1 MRSVMPS
8 PLESFFEAV
17 REHLGAEAV
26 DTRTDTLTRY
36 AVTMLPAGAEPPP
49 GVLFPAST
57 EQVQAIVRLANT
69 HGVALWP
76 TSTGENRG
84 LGLKSPVRPGQVVV
98 DLGRRMKR
106 IVEVD
111 ETLAYAVVEPGV
123 TYAQLYEELGRRGH
137 KLMLD
142 TTSGPPDGGIL
153 GNTLDKGAGYTPYFD
168 HFGMSCGYEVVLPT
182 GEVLRTSDGALP
194 GSKTQYLSKYGYGP
208 FLDGLF
214 VQSNLGIVTRLGVW
228 LMPRPPVIRA
238 FFFTFP
244 EDEDLSDIIELVRP
258 LKLNNVVPT
267 LLKVTS
273 DVYAFGTE
281 ETYPFDRTAGRT
293 PLPPELRKELRE
305 KHGLGAWLVSGAF
318 YGASEEAVQPMI
330 GRVKAHFL
338 RSGKARYLSH
348 AEAAGSRIL
357 KIHLDTFSGQPTSDE
372 LGLLKWRPGSGATWF
387 LPATPMLGKAANE
400 QQALSRRIL
409 TEHGFEFVT
418 EYVCGPRLARAL
430 HILLFNREDM
440 EERQRAGRCF
450 RALQQAYAEAGYP
463 IARAPLDVQE
473 ETMARLEGVPQ
484 VLSRLKRALDPQ
496 GILAPGKYG
505 VE

>member
-1 MRSVMPS
+1 MPND
-8 PLESFFEAV
+8 PEAFFSAV
-17 REHLGAEAV
+17 RAHLGAEFV
-26 DTRTDTLTRY
+26 DTAPETLARY
-36 AVTMLPAGAEPPP
+36 GVNLLPSGALPPS
-49 GVLFPAST
+49 GVLYPGSA
-57 EQVQAIVRLANT
+57 EEVQAIVRMANA

-84 LGLKSPVRPGQVVV
+84 MGLKSPVRPGQVVV
-98 DLGRRMKR
+98 ELGRRMNR
-106 IVEVD
+106 IVEID
-111 ETLAYAVVEPGV
+111 ETLAFAVVEPGV

-142 TTSGPPDGGIL
+142 TTSGPPEGGIL

-182 GEVLRTSDGALP
+182 GELLRTSDGALP
-194 GSKTQYLSKYGYGP
+194 GAKTQHLSKYGYGP

-244 EDEDLSDIIELVRP
+244 EDEDLGEIVELVRP

-281 ETYPFDRTAGRT
+281 ETYPFDRTGGRT
-293 PLPPELRKELRE
+293 PLPAELRKELRE

-318 YGASEEAVQPMI
+318 YGASEEAVQPLI
-330 GRVKAHFL
+330 DRVKAHFL
-338 RSGKARYLSH
+338 RSGKARYIPH
-348 AEAAGSRIL
+348 TEAEKSRVL
-357 KIHLDTFSGQPTSDE
+357 KIHLDTFSGQPTRDE
-372 LGLLKWRPGSGATWF
+372 LGLLQWRPGSGATWF
-387 LPATPMLGKAANE
+387 LPATPMVGKAANE

-409 TEHGFEFVT
+409 AEHGFEFVT
-418 EYVCGPRLARAL
+418 EYVCGPRMARAL
-430 HILLFNREDM
+430 HILLFNRQDT
-440 EERQRAGRCF
+440 EERLRAGRCF
-450 RALQQAYAEAGYP
+450 RALLQAYAEAGYP
-463 IARAPLDVQE
+463 IARAPLDMQQE
-473 ETMARLEGVPQ
+473 AMDQLQGVPE
-484 VLSRLKRALDPQ
+484 VLSRLKRALDPA

-505 VE
+505 IS

>member
-1 MRSVMPS
+1 MPNVS
-8 PLESFFEAV
+8 ESFFSAV
-17 REHLGAEAV
+17 REQLGSEFV
-26 DTRTDTLTRY
+26 DTAPDTLAHY
-36 AVTMLPAGAEPPP
+36 GANLLPSGALLPS
-49 GVLFPAST
+49 GVLYPGST
-57 EQVQAIVRLANT
+57 EEVQAIVRMANA

-98 DLGRRMKR
+98 DLGRRMNR
-106 IVEVD
+106 IVEID

-123 TYAQLYEELGRRGH
+123 TYAQLHEELGRRGH
-137 KLMLD
+137 KLMMD

-244 EDEDLSDIIELVRP
+244 EDEDLGEIVELVRP
-258 LKLNNVVPT
+258 LKLSNVVPT
-267 LLKVTS
+267 LIKVTS

-281 ETYPFDRTAGRT
+281 ETYPFDRTGGRT

-305 KHGLGAWLVSGAF
+305 KHGLGAWLISGAF
-318 YGASEEAVQPMI
+318 YGASEEAVQPLI
-330 GRVKAHFL
+330 ERVKAHFL
-338 RSGKARYLSH
+338 RSGKARYIPH
-348 AEAAGSRIL
+348 AEAEKSRVL
-357 KIHLDTFSGQPTSDE
+357 KIHIDTFSGQPTRDE
-372 LGLLKWRPGSGATWF
+372 LGLLQWRPGSGATWF
-387 LPATPMLGKAANE
+387 LPATPMVGKVANE

-409 TEHGFEFVT
+409 GEHGFEFTT
-418 EYVCGPRLARAL
+418 EYVCGPRMARAL
-430 HILLFNREDM
+430 HILLFNRQDA
-440 EERQRAGRCF
+440 EERQRAGDCF
-450 RALQQAYAEAGYP
+450 RALLQAYAQRGYP
-463 IARAPLDVQE
+463 IARAPLDMQQE
-473 ETMARLEGVPQ
+473 AMDQLKVLPE
-484 VLSRLKRALDPQ
+484 VLSRLKRALDPE

-505 VE
+505 VS

>member
-1 MRSVMPS
+1 MPNPS
-8 PLESFFEAV
+8 ESFFTAA
-17 REHLGAEAV
+17 REHLSAEAV
-26 DTRTDTLTRY
+26 DTSPETVARY
-36 AVTMLPAGAEPPP
+36 GANLLPSGEQPPSGVVFPGSAE
-49 GVLFPAST
+49 
-57 EQVQAIVRLANT
+57 EVQAIVRMANK
-69 HGVALWP
+69 HGVHLWP

-98 DLGRRMKR
+98 DLGRRMNR
-106 IVEVD
+106 IVEIN

-137 KLMLD
+137 KLMMD

-182 GEVLRTSDGALP
+182 GELLRTSDGALP
-194 GSKTQYLSKYGYGP
+194 GSKTQHLSKYGYGP

-214 VQSNLGIVTRLGVW
+214 VQSNLGIVTRMGVW
-228 LMPRPPVIRA
+228 LMPRPPVIRS

-244 EDEDLSDIIELVRP
+244 EDEDLSEIIELSRP

-267 LLKVTS
+267 LIKVTS

-281 ETYPFDRTAGRT
+281 ETYPLDRAGGKS

-318 YGASEEAVQPMI
+318 YGASEEAVQPLLE
-330 GRVKAHFL
+330 RVKAHFL
-338 RSGKARYLSH
+338 RSGKARYIAH
-348 AEAAGSRIL
+348 AEAGKSKVL
-357 KIHLDTFSGQPTSDE
+357 KIHIDTFSGQPTRDE

-387 LPATPMLGKAANE
+387 LPATPMVGQVANE
-400 QQALSRRIL
+400 HQALSRRIL
-409 TEHGFEFVT
+409 GEHGFEFAV
-418 EYVCGPRLARAL
+418 EYVCGPRMSRAL
-430 HILLFNREDM
+430 HILLFNRQDA

-450 RALQQAYAEAGYP
+450 QALLQAYAEAGIP
-463 IARAPLDVQE
+463 IARAPLDMQQE
-473 ETMARLEGVPQ
+473 AMSRLEGLPD
-484 VLSRLKRALDPQ
+484 VLSRLKRALDPE

-505 VE
+505 IS

>member
-1 MRSVMPS
+1 MSNPS
-8 PLESFFEAV
+8 ESFFSAV
-17 REHLGAEAV
+17 RAHLGPDAV
-26 DTRTDTLTRY
+26 DTAPETLARY
-36 AVTMLPAGAEPPP
+36 GANLLPVGALPPAGVVFP
-49 GVLFPAST
+49 GST
-57 EQVQAIVRLANT
+57 EEVQAIVRMANAQ
-69 HGVALWP
+69 GVPLWP

-98 DLGRRMKR
+98 DLGRRMNR
-106 IVEVD
+106 IVEID

-137 KLMLD
+137 KLMMD

-168 HFGMSCGYEVVLPT
+168 HFGMSCGFEVVLPT
-182 GEVLRTSDGALP
+182 GEVVRTSDGALP

-228 LMPRPPVIRA
+228 LMPRPPVLRS

-244 EDEDLSDIIELVRP
+244 DDEDLAEIIELVRP

-281 ETYPFDRTAGRT
+281 ETYPFDRTGGRT
-293 PLPPELRKELRE
+293 PLPLEIRKELQA

-318 YGASEEAVQPMI
+318 YGASEEAVQPLLE
-330 GRVKAHFL
+330 RVKAHFL
-338 RSGKARYLSH
+338 RSGKARYISH
-348 AEAAGSRIL
+348 AEAEQSRIL
-357 KIHLDTFSGQPTSDE
+357 KIHISTFSGQPTRDE
-372 LGLLKWRPGSGATWF
+372 LGLLQWRPGSGATWF
-387 LPATPMLGKAANE
+387 LPATPMVGRVANE

-409 TEHGFEFVT
+409 GEHGFEFVT

-430 HILLFNREDM
+430 HILLYNRQDD

-450 RALQQAYAEAGYP
+450 RALLQAYADAGFP
-463 IARAPLDVQE
+463 VARAPLDMQE
-473 ETMARLEGVPQ
+473 EVMARLQGVPD

-505 VE
+505 VS